1 MIQVNLFFKAS
12 LAKSKWRLFSI
23 YSIGGKIM
31 EKYII
36 TDIGLYGEVKR
47 DWTWASSLD
56 EAIQYFIEL
65 YYTSPINRIDKEIR
79 YSKDCSYFYHSVF
92 NGEEWEPLRP
102 FRVMNINCTLNSEW
116 VTFKKVG

>member
-1 MIQVNLFFKAS
+1 
-12 LAKSKWRLFSI
+12 
-23 YSIGGKIM
+23 M

-36 TDIGLYGEVKR
+36 TDCGFYGKTKR

-56 EAIQYFIEL
+56 EAIEYFISL

-79 YSKDCSYFYHSVF
+79 YSKDCSYFYASVF
-92 NGEEWEPLRP
+92 NGEEWEPLNP
-102 FRVMNINCTLNSEW
+102 FRIMNANCTLNSDW